1 MDKKWTGIPISAGI
15 GTLISLAVT
24 LAGSA
29 IVSSLI
35 MGQKIGEGSMVACS
49 MLIKLLAAIIGSWCA
64 VAISKQ
70 QRLQVALLS
79 SAGYYLVLL
88 ATTALF
94 FGGQYT
100 GLGISALIVFA
111 GCGLVIL
118 ISGKK
123 SGKRKW
129 SKKSY
134 R

>member
-1 MDKKWTGIPISAGI
+1 MDKKWTCIPISAGI

-29 IVSSLI
+29 MVSSLI
-35 MGQKIGEGSMVACS
+35 LGEKMGEGSIVVGTVV
-49 MLIKLLAAIIGSWCA
+49 IRLLAAIVGACCA

-70 QRLQVALLS
+70 HRLQVALLAG
-79 SAGYYLVLL
+79 AGYYLVLL

-94 FGGQYT
+94 FGGQYQ
-100 GLGISALIVFA
+100 GIGISALIVFA

-129 SKKSY
+129 SNKAY